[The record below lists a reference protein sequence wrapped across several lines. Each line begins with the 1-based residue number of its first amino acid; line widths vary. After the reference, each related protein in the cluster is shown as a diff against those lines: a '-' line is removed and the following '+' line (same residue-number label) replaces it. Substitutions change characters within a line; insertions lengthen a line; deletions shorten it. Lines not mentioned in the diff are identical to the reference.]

1 MPSQLRNFVWGVDS
15 IGRMHTLSTISQ
27 HWDLRSHGTD
37 GRLLDFKQVTATKY
51 SVWAIGCDQE
61 LYVYVHSGDVPI
73 RCLEYTYENQVRNFN
88 FFLSRK
94 NRKKKKKKQN
104 KTKTLTNESILSCTY
119 QIFTQLPER

>member
-37 GRLLDFKQVTATKY
+37 GQLLDFKQVTATKY

-73 RCLEYTYENQVRNFN
+73 RCLEYTYENQVRNFH
-88 FFLSRK
+88 FCSE
-94 NRKKKKKKQN
+94 
-104 KTKTLTNESILSCTY
+104 KTPLKIVSIILCSPNPY
-119 QIFTQLPER
+119 HQILYCHT

>member
-37 GRLLDFKQVTATKY
+37 GQLLDFKQVTATKY

-73 RCLEYTYENQVRNFN
+73 RCLEYTYENQVRNFI
-88 FFLSRK
+88 FAPSPPKK
-94 NRKKKKKKQN
+94 NTSENVNVIIVLCSPNLGHQ
-104 KTKTLTNESILSCTY
+104 ILYSYT
-119 QIFTQLPER
+119 